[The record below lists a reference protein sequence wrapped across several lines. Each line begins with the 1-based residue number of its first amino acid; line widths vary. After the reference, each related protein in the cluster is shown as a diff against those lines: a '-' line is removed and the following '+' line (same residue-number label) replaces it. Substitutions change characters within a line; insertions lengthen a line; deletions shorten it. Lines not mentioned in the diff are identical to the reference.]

1 MNSEIKITCDAGRSA
16 TIDIEGRIGVP
27 EQAQEYGS
35 DDAVSTYAAFR
46 HALDRIVAL
55 DVRKITVNIRSTGGS
70 VADALLIY
78 DALRASGATVTTR
91 CFGYTASAA
100 TVIAQAASEGRREIS
115 PTALYLVH
123 RSISTAEGNAVEM
136 QQSVDLLSQTDERLA
151 DIYAER
157 SGHRKSEMIALMNE
171 NGGNGRWLSP
181 EEAVACGLADRIIG
195 KGIVARIF
203 DKAVTA
209 AERVLSLL
217 RRTTRPEAAPAQQP
231 APAADTASE
240 GGDIA
245 PEVLSAAA
253 ALPEDAAS
261 VAELA
266 VEALRTGQD
275 AAMPTATLP
284 KDDPSDDESE
294 RTPNRVAYRRDADTM
309 REASM
314 QF

>member
-1 MNSEIKITCDAGRSA
+1 MNSEIKITCDADRSA

-91 CFGYTASAA
+91 CFGSTASAA

-136 QQSVDLLSQTDERLA
+136 QQSVDLFIQPDEVVDARSFLRL
-151 DIYAER
+151 R
-157 SGHRKSEMIALMNE
+157 
-171 NGGNGRWLSP
+171 
-181 EEAVACGLADRIIG
+181 
-195 KGIVARIF
+195 
-203 DKAVTA
+203 
-209 AERVLSLL
+209 
-217 RRTTRPEAAPAQQP
+217 
-231 APAADTASE
+231 PAALEAGKADAQLDQSRKGRTVFPEIPVETLHADSE
-240 GGDIA
+240 
-245 PEVLSAAA
+245 
-253 ALPEDAAS
+253 
-261 VAELA
+261 
-266 VEALRTGQD
+266 
-275 AAMPTATLP
+275 PTAPGRCRGRPREIHRGISVKPDHFQAMRLLA
-284 KDDPSDDESE
+284 
-294 RTPNRVAYRRDADTM
+294 TPLVEINPLILRQCRPIIL
-309 REASM
+309 
-314 QF
+314 